1 VHVNDDDAVTSVQVS
16 DGADAKGGDGADA
29 KGGDG
34 ADAKS
39 GADDDAARSAD
50 NGDQFE
56 FYPCIVDG
64 EPASIYVNLRY
75 EAARPSGADTRYSV
89 EMRMTDAGPHGIG
102 TAEEAEAINA
112 IEEGLIETLGAV
124 GLVYVGRIRNR
135 GTWDAAFYGPAGQVD
150 AVRAAVP
157 KTRHAQTR
165 SEADPE
171 WRYYTEL
178 LLPDAERRQWGDD
191 RRLVQILKEQGD
203 ILSTPRRVDHWAT
216 FETAAA
222 RDAFVEIAVRAGFTR
237 DVEPADDLSASRVPD
252 NDLSAARVPEGDRS
266 AAGVTD
272 GEARSA
278 AGDDLFG
285 TRGDRFGARVHRV
298 DPIELEHIHDAVM
311 ILVDAATKVGGAYD
325 GWECPIESGT

>member
-1 VHVNDDDAVTSVQVS
+1 MNDDDAATSVQIS
-16 DGADAKGGDGADA
+16 DDA
-29 KGGDG
+29 
-34 ADAKS
+34 
-39 GADDDAARSAD
+39 DAARSAD
-50 NGDQFE
+50 DGDQFE

-75 EAARPSGADTRYSV
+75 EAARPIGADTRYSV
-89 EMRMTDAGPHGIG
+89 EIRMTDAGPHGIG
-102 TAEEAEAINA
+102 TAEEAEAVNA
-112 IEEGLIETLGAV
+112 IEEGLIATLGAA

-135 GTWDAAFYGPAGQVD
+135 GTWDAAFYGAAGQVD

-165 SEADPE
+165 SEPDPE

-178 LLPDAERRQWGDD
+178 LLPDAERRQWADD

-203 ILSTPRRVDHWAT
+203 VLSRPRRVDHWAT

-237 DVEPADDLSASRVPD
+237 EVEPDDDV
-252 NDLSAARVPEGDRS
+252 AAPR
-266 AAGVTD
+266 
-272 GEARSA
+272 
-278 AGDDLFG
+278 L
-285 TRGDRFGARVHRV
+285 GARMHRV

-325 GWECPIESGT
+325 GWECPIESGS